1 MQMIINLCFLN
12 GLFFTEFVDGRVHY
26 EGRFIGEEASIPCEV
41 NFEGC
46 GQIYFLTW
54 SKNVSSGWQ
63 RVFLYSETYQTAMG
77 DFEASRVTLDAS
89 NITSHG
95 LAVLNL
101 KSVSIDDEGTYKCDV
116 TYLQG
121 SCPSLTYTKLFTLG
135 KIIYKREENTFNGRK
150 MDRTRKNIP
159 RIACPNQRQL
169 VYFFFSCLRVTRL
182 MYLPLPFS
190 SLWWSGRNERERTK
204 EKRTKTD
211 NLNMSHE
218 ILYWETDVSWSG
230 GLAREKVR
238 EGEKIRH
245 FRTKHKKDFNVR
257 EVEAG
262 KQSETKKET
271 YFHI

>member
-1 MQMIINLCFLN
+1 MEESIMRADSL
-12 GLFFTEFVDGRVHY
+12 EKKH
-26 EGRFIGEEASIPCEV
+26 RFHAKL

-135 KIIYKREENTFNGRK
+135 KN
-150 MDRTRKNIP
+150 
-159 RIACPNQRQL
+159 
-169 VYFFFSCLRVTRL
+169 
-182 MYLPLPFS
+182 
-190 SLWWSGRNERERTK
+190 
-204 EKRTKTD
+204 
-211 NLNMSHE
+211 
-218 ILYWETDVSWSG
+218 ILYNSEAKRLLTERKEAWTKRKG
-230 GLAREKVR
+230 IFLASRVQ
-238 EGEKIRH
+238 I
-245 FRTKHKKDFNVR
+245 KDN
-257 EVEAG
+257 
-262 KQSETKKET
+262 
-271 YFHI
+271 